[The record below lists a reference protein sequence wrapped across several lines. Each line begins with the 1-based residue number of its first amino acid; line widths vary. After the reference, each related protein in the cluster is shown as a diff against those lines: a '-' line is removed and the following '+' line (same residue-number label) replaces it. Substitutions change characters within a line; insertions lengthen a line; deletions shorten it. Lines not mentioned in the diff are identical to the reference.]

1 MRLVRGLRGQAYDQN
16 QFVNWL
22 GDCVDPARREEQQ
35 MSDPMRLFGLPADA
49 RAAILHVDD
58 VGMCHGANVAYL
70 ELFRTGAVDSGSVM
84 VPCPWFAEIAAEA
97 QRDRALDLGVH
108 LTLTSEWEGYRWR
121 AISTINPASGLL
133 DDDGFLPRNCS
144 KLRAR
149 LVLEAAELEMRT
161 QIDRALGA
169 GIDATHLDAHMGAA
183 LIPELLPVTLKL
195 GREYRLPVVLPRDLY
210 SYIGVLKLGAI
221 DPEPYAQA
229 VAELA
234 KEGLPMVDHFRMTPG
249 VPSEQS
255 ESAYRDLLTSL
266 PPGITFVSLHCNAPG
281 DIETIVP
288 PRASWR
294 TDEYR
299 LFASGK
305 TRVWMNEAG
314 IRPLSYRR
322 IRDIHRAVRA
332 CAGR

>member
-1 MRLVRGLRGQAYDQN
+1 MGEACRVKLP
-16 QFVNWL
+16 
-22 GDCVDPARREEQQ
+22 GDCIDSTSREEQQ
-35 MSDPMRLFGLPADA
+35 MSHQMQLFGFPADA
-49 RAAILHVDD
+49 RAAIVHIDD

-97 QRDRALDLGVH
+97 QRDRSLDLGVH
-108 LTLTSEWEGYRWR
+108 LTLTSEFEGYRWR
-121 AISTINPASGLL
+121 AISTISLASGLL

-149 LVLEAAELEMRT
+149 LVPEAAELEMRT

-183 LIPELLPVTLKL
+183 LIPELLAGTLKL

-210 SYIGVLKLGAI
+210 SYIGALKMGAI
-221 DPEPYAQA
+221 DPQPYVQA
-229 VAELA
+229 VTELA
-234 KEGLPMVDHFRMTPG
+234 KEGLPVVDHFRMTPG
-249 VPSEQS
+249 VPTERSEA
-255 ESAYRDLLTSL
+255 AYRELLTSL
-266 PPGITFVSLHCNAPG
+266 SPGITFISLHCNAPG

-288 PRASWR
+288 PRANWR

-299 LFASGK
+299 IFASGK

-314 IRPLSYRR
+314 IGSLSYRR
-322 IRDIHRAVRA
+322 ICDIHRSLRA